1 MPKSR
6 WARRLFFFGYV
17 TAFGALAHCFI
28 VHTPHVYPLLLGMI
42 APLLMYLRLGAL
54 WAFASYVLVML
65 PIAEP
70 SLWSLAAIHGVAAVL
85 SLWLGRWSRSIL
97 LVFYLLAMLALISHL
112 EPQMPWTMQWFAAA
126 IQTTLLLFN
135 QYAATMMLDITQ
147 TADERKEQTLQSQ
160 LSGRIAVYS
169 AIPAGLLVLLG
180 LYGATVLELSQR
192 NLRAYEQSMAV
203 AHRLQT
209 KLSSYVAELELAVQQ
224 RGLANDQA
232 LLSNLVKHQPEFIS
246 ALITDANG
254 NVTAFY
260 KEFIDHDISG
270 DNVSFRPYF
279 SIPRQTGQPAITDMF
294 RGQQLGQD
302 LIFAVSVPLTSNG
315 KFDGVLEV
323 SVAVNRLTQS
333 FPKLQPSQQ
342 ENYILLDG
350 QGYKL
355 WGTEQTPS
363 AGSHI
368 NLSELRLV
376 QSKTLFEDSA
386 LLNGPIPYISNQG
399 EHLLQQYA
407 IEGTAWQLLF
417 YSEMAPSYWKYNSM
431 VAITLVLLILATL
444 LVRHSAAKFV
454 QGYTDTLSALVRL
467 IRQLDVADK
476 APALPVLT
484 TTSREFEQLQQSYL
498 HLQRRI
504 QQAVRELQQVLKE
517 KTELSD
523 ELELRVQ
530 QRTHELA
537 LERDKA
543 NHLAAVKTR
552 FLANMSHELR
562 TPLTVI
568 QGYAEQLTQSLQ
580 GDETKRQLQALRD
593 HSDFLLHIVND
604 ILDSAKI
611 EEGKLSITPEV
622 FALKPLLQQ
631 LQQACLPLAQRKQL
645 QFELTIKAG
654 VPDWIYSDSFRLR
667 QILFNLLS
675 NALKFT
681 QQGFVRLTIRLDGRN
696 LLIEVTDSGPGISAE
711 QQVRIFEA
719 FEQADA
725 STTRQFG
732 GTGLGLFI
740 SRRLA
745 ELLGATLTLHSTLG
759 FGSCFSLQL
768 PLIELTQDAI
778 EQASQTQQTAVD
790 DAHLTL
796 QGTVLLSDDVEELRT
811 LFRGMLEPYG
821 LRCLEAQDGAVAL
834 HVLKQQ
840 AVDVLL
846 LDMHMPVLDG
856 MGVLFELSSWSNKPA
871 IIGLTADVQTDVH
884 QLILAAGAQKVLT
897 KPVTKQQLLAA
908 IQPFVAS
915 TVFDDTPTTSPQGPS
930 VTTAGD
936 AACDGFDE
944 LQQSYIESFEQ
955 VLQSIST
962 ATPNELQA
970 LLHKIKGTA
979 ACLDFT
985 ALSQCAQQAEQQLK
999 AAPETTP
1006 DLAAVQAE
1014 LVRLQ
1019 HALLLQHEHNQK
1031 GV

>member
-1 MPKSR
+1 MPKGR
-6 WARRLFFFGYV
+6 WSRRLFFFGYV
-17 TAFGALAHCFI
+17 TAIGALAHSFI

-42 APLLMYLRLGAL
+42 APSLLYLRLGVFWAL
-54 WAFASYVLVML
+54 PSYVLVML
-65 PIAEP
+65 PISEP
-70 SLWSLAAIHGVAAVL
+70 SLWLIATVQFVATVL
-85 SLWLGRWSRSIL
+85 SLWLGRWSRTAL
-97 LVFYLLAMLALISHL
+97 LGGYLLAMFMLISSI
-112 EPQMPWTMQWFAAA
+112 EPQMPWLMQWFAAI
-126 IQTTLLLFN
+126 IQTTVLLFN

-147 TADERKEQTLQSQ
+147 TAEQRREQTLQSQ

-192 NLRAYEQSMAV
+192 NLRAYDQSMAV
-203 AHRLQT
+203 AHSLET
-209 KLSSYVAELELAVQQ
+209 KLTSYIAELELSVQQ

-232 LLSNLVKHQPEFIS
+232 LLRNLVKHQPEFIS

-279 SIPRQTGQPAITDMF
+279 SIPRQTLKPAITDMF
-294 RGQQLGQD
+294 RGQQLGKD
-302 LIFAVSVPLTSNG
+302 LIFAVSVPLLHNG

-323 SVAVNRLTQS
+323 SVAINRLTES
-333 FPKLQPSQQ
+333 FPKLKPSQQ

-355 WGTEQTPS
+355 WGTEQAPS

-368 NLSELRLV
+368 NLAELRLV
-376 QSKTLFEDSA
+376 QSNTLFADSP
-386 LLNGPIPYISNQG
+386 LLNGPIPFISNQG
-399 EHLLQQYA
+399 EHLLQRYA
-407 IEGTAWQLLF
+407 IAGTAWQLLF
-417 YSEMAPSYWKYNSM
+417 YSEMEPSYWKYNGM
-431 VAITLVLLILATL
+431 VAITLVLLFLATL

-454 QGYTDTLSALVRL
+454 QGYTDTLSALVKL

-476 APALPVLT
+476 APALPILT

-504 QQAVRELQQVLKE
+504 QQAVRELQLVLTE
-517 KTELSD
+517 KTELSN

-530 QRTHELA
+530 QRTQELA

-580 GDETKRQLQALRD
+580 GDESKRQLQALRD

-611 EEGKLSITPEV
+611 EEGKLSIAPEV

-631 LQQACLPLAQRKQL
+631 LQQACSPLAQRKQL
-645 QFELTIKAG
+645 RLELDIKAG
-654 VPDWIYSDSFRLR
+654 VPEWIYSDSFRLR

-681 QQGFVRLTIRLDGRN
+681 QQGFVRLTLRLDGN
-696 LLIEVTDSGPGISAE
+696 HLLIEVTDSGPGISAE

-719 FEQADA
+719 FEQADV

-768 PLIELTQDAI
+768 PLIELTHEAI
-778 EQASQTQQTAVD
+778 AQANQTQQTPVD
-790 DAHLTL
+790 DATTAL

-811 LFRGMLEPYG
+811 LFRSMLEPYG
-821 LRCLEAQDGAVAL
+821 LTCLEAQDGAVAIET
-834 HVLKQQ
+834 LKQQ
-840 AVDVLL
+840 HVDVLL

-856 MGVLFELSSWSNKPA
+856 MGVLQELRSWPNRPA
-871 IIGLTADVQTDVH
+871 VIALTADVQTDVH
-884 QLILAAGAQKVLT
+884 QLILAAGAQQVLT
-897 KPVTKQQLLAA
+897 KPVAKQQLLAA
-908 IQPFVAS
+908 IQSYTSVNPTQANPNFGSKPDAPAPKVDYVVS
-915 TVFDDTPTTSPQGPS
+915 GFDD
-930 VTTAGD
+930 
-936 AACDGFDE
+936 
-944 LQQSYIESFEQ
+944 LQQSYIESFEA
-955 VLQSIST
+955 VLLSIQQ
-962 ATPNELQA
+962 ATPSELQA
-970 LLHKIKGTA
+970 ILHKIKGTA
-979 ACLDFT
+979 ACLEFT
-985 ALSQCAQQAEQQLK
+985 ALSLYAQQAEQQLK
-999 AAPETTP
+999 A
-1006 DLAAVQAE
+1006 DNAAVPE
-1014 LVRLQ
+1014 LTSLRDEIARLQ
-1019 HALLLQHEHNQK
+1019 QAMLKQRESTK
-1031 GV
+1031 